1 MYMYIQ
7 LDNVQ
12 SIVIYVHRSKWKLGG
27 GGVVVVV
34 KNNKNSFGHFK
45 FMNQ

>member
-1 MYMYIQ
+1 MYMFIQ

-27 GGVVVVV
+27 GVVV
-34 KNNKNSFGHFK
+34 KNNKSSFGHFK

>member
-27 GGVVVVV
+27 GGVVV
-34 KNNKNSFGHFK
+34 KNNKSSFGHFK

>member
-27 GGVVVVV
+27 WGVVVVV

>member
-1 MYMYIQ
+1 MYIDQ
-7 LDNVQ
+7 NGN
-12 SIVIYVHRSKWKLGG
+12 WGGG

-34 KNNKNSFGHFK
+34 KNNKSSFGHFK